1 MTRAWG
7 RARRGLA
14 GALLA
19 LAAACE
25 PLAPA
30 EGDQPRCTAP
40 ERRDCHCLD
49 GAPGTQ
55 PCGEQGLFLPC
66 ECSGDADVAGGGG
79 AGASSGGGSG
89 VAGGPSGL
97 PTGGA
102 GGAQASAGGD
112 GGGAGGGAGTDD
124 GCRAPAF
131 VRIQTTDIFTYEAS
145 HPLATAAAA
154 YPGAVSTGVGP
165 RAPVEGACSRPGVR
179 PWHTVSWVDAQAACD
194 AQGWRL
200 CRESE
205 LLRACEGED
214 GRDWT
219 WGTLFDGAA
228 CNLRQVYQAPGA
240 ETSSEAPSGAFPGCV
255 SQDGVYD
262 LSGNLWEWTDAPTSY
277 VGAGWR
283 IVAERHHES
292 DLVCTARG
300 IAGADFASAD
310 VGFRCCRDAR

>member
-1 MTRAWG
+1 MTRRRDRVLAWLP
-7 RARRGLA
+7 A
-14 GALLA
+14 ALLV

-30 EGDQPRCTAP
+30 EGDQPRCTVP

-49 GAPGTQ
+49 GASGTQ
-55 PCGEQGLFLPC
+55 PCGEEGLFLPC
-66 ECSGDADVAGGGG
+66 ECSGGAD
-79 AGASSGGGSG
+79 GASSGGGASG
-89 VAGGPSGL
+89 SGGSGGSGGPSGL

-102 GGAQASAGGD
+102 GGASGGAEAPS
-112 GGGAGGGAGTDD
+112 GGAGGAGVDD
-124 GCRAPAF
+124 GCRAPAY
-131 VRIQTTDIFTYEAS
+131 VRIQSTDIFTYEAS
-145 HPLATAAAA
+145 HPQATAAAA
-154 YPGAVSTGVGP
+154 FPGALSTGVGP
-165 RAPVEGACSRPGVR
+165 HAPPGEACSRAGVR
-179 PWHTVSWVDAQAACD
+179 PWHTVTWVEAQAACQ

-205 LLRACEGED
+205 LLRACAGED

-219 WGTLFDGAA
+219 WGTIFDGAA

-310 VGFRCCRDAR
+310 VGFRCCREATGD